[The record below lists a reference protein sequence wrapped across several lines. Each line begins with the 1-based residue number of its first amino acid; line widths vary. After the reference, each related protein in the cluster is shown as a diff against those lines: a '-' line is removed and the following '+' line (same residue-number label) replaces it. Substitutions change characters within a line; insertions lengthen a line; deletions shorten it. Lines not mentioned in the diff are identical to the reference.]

1 MDSQTKNLLFLI
13 AQENLRQ
20 GQNNLI
26 NNTGGLGNL
35 PFLGLGLGSL
45 GYNNMNALNGLTNNN
60 NSLNYYATLQ
70 YQELLRNM
78 QLFDILQKQAMSQ
91 VPMSQ
96 QQQAEPV
103 HQNQIMCEFPQ
114 NPHPPQNHQISQI
127 SQISQ
132 NLQINNIAQSNS
144 IEKINKIEEQF
155 EEAVNMSLPKVKL

>member
-1 MDSQTKNLLFLI
+1 MLFLI

-35 PFLGLGLGSL
+35 PFSGLGLGGL
-45 GYNNMNALNGLTNNN
+45 GYNNMNPLNGLTNNN

-96 QQQAEPV
+96 QQAEPV
-103 HQNQIMCEFPQ
+103 PQNQIMGEFPQ

-132 NLQINNIAQSNS
+132 NLQINNNAQSNS
-144 IEKINKIEEQF
+144 IEKEIKKEEQF